1 MGTPRGSTCV
11 FRAAA
16 TSSCARGRT
25 RECGCLAF
33 GAEVVARS
41 AHVCDHTDVTQTLIL
56 ALQIREPPEVPH
68 LCRAAATRSCA
79 RGTRECGCRAIGAAV
94 VARGAHVCDHAGVT
108 QTLVLSFQIC
118 PLLYRFHICATRLPR
133 AVLPS
138 PLYLGHREQP
148 HFPLVF
154 RAPRE
159 VSTCPPYLGH
169 RGESP
174 PPPHPHRIWGIRNSK
189 PLPVRAAM
197 SHCNPAV

>member
-1 MGTPRGSTCV
+1 MDHSAGIPHRRRTNSDSRVPNLGTPRGSTCV

-25 RECGCLAF
+25 RECGCLAS

-41 AHVCDHTDVTQTLIL
+41 AHVCDQTDVTQTLIL
-56 ALQIREPPEVPH
+56 ALQIRAPPEVPH

-118 PLLYRFHICATRLPR
+118 PLPPIGSTSVPR
-133 AVLPS
+133 GCHELS
-138 PLYLGHREQP
+138 SR
-148 HFPLVF
+148 
-154 RAPRE
+154 
-159 VSTCPPYLGH
+159 PPC
-169 RGESP
+169 
-174 PPPHPHRIWGIRNSK
+174 I
-189 PLPVRAAM
+189 
-197 SHCNPAV
+197 